1 MRILLLLVLLT
12 GCISESRKTV
22 VDLRPN
28 WEQTFMTIDDSMQI
42 DFSEMMNLAD
52 SLECDTVSI
61 QFSLSPEGSDT
72 TYFLSP
78 IARCRKTMGCILFR
92 PRNYMKLTV
101 DTIQSLYSSDQLKAV
116 LLNHILNPE
125 RSPEHAS
132 HPRKSIIVIQ
142 ASNEMPGHQVKD
154 ALVKLAIAYNHIH
167 FRFSDE
173 VTHLPFQLGTFW
185 PEPPKGAKVDTVKA
199 S

>member
-12 GCISESRKTV
+12 GCISESQKTV

-42 DFSEMMNLAD
+42 DFLEMVNLAD
-52 SLECDTVSI
+52 SLACDTVSI
-61 QFSLSPEGSDT
+61 QFSLNPEGSDT
-72 TYFLSP
+72 TYLLSP
-78 IARCRKTMGCILFR
+78 IARCRKTMGCMFFR
-92 PRNYMKLTV
+92 PRNYLVLTL
-101 DTIQSLYSSDQLKAV
+101 DTIQSLYSSGQLKDV

-132 HPRKSIIVIQ
+132 HPGKSIIIIEV
-142 ASNEMPGHQVKD
+142 SNEIPGHKVKD
-154 ALVKLAIAYNHIH
+154 ALLKLAIAYNHIH
-167 FRFSDE
+167 FRFSDV

-185 PEPPKGAKVDTVKA
+185 PEPPKGATVDTKKA